1 MQLTSTDLKPTSP
14 QLAQLHAQL
23 SKTIEEITAEPV
35 REGHAILDQ
44 AGRGTS
50 TEGVRRVVE
59 ELENK
64 KISLEGLCVAHK
76 EENLRIS
83 RALNHFFE
91 KQDELYSWLVNIA
104 EAFLQSHRDM
114 GSDSAMAADFLNLHN
129 QLLTDLQVRIH
140 QYCNSKTLFMPIFIV
155 DERQRNKCSSINS
168 ASNPRV
174 FRR

>member
-1 MQLTSTDLKPTSP
+1 MDKLNEIEVQLTSTDLKSTSP

-23 SKTIEEITAEPV
+23 SKTIEEITAEPL

-114 GSDSAMAADFLNLHN
+114 GSDSAMASDFLNLHN
-129 QLLTDLQVRIH
+129 QLLTDLQVRIKNH
-140 QYCNSKTLFMPIFIV
+140 
-155 DERQRNKCSSINS
+155 
-168 ASNPRV
+168 
-174 FRR
+174 